1 MAKTVKMPKSAFI
14 VFEGGEGSGKTTVI
28 KFLASALKKSG
39 YDVLVTHEPGGTRI
53 GRKVR
58 GILVDKKNKDIVP
71 KAELLLFLADR
82 AQHVEEI
89 IKPALAGQKIVLC
102 DRFSGS
108 TFAYQYYG
116 RQLANFEE
124 IYRLDSFSRDHLH
137 PGLTVLLDV
146 SPETGLQERGKNTS
160 RFEKEKIE
168 FHRRLRAGYLEL
180 AKQNPETW
188 RVIDASKPLK
198 EVQSEALEIVKD
210 FLGETE

>member
-1 MAKTVKMPKSAFI
+1 MAKKITKSAFI

-28 KFLASALKKSG
+28 KFLTSALNKLG
-39 YDVLVTHEPGGTRI
+39 YDVLVTHEPGGTRVGKKI
-53 GRKVR
+53 RE
-58 GILVDKKNKDIVP
+58 ILVDKKNKDIVP
-71 KAELLLFLADR
+71 KTELLLFLADR

-89 IKPALAGQKIVLC
+89 IKPALASQKIVLC

-124 IYRLDSFSRDHLH
+124 IYRLDSFARDHLR
-137 PGLTVLLDV
+137 PGLTILLDV
-146 SPETGLQERGKNTS
+146 PPETGLQERGKNTS

-180 AKQNPETW
+180 ARQNPETW
-188 RVIDASKPLK
+188 RLIDASKSLK
-198 EVQSEALEIVKD
+198 EVQSETLEVVKE
-210 FLGETE
+210 FLEG